1 MPLVTQ
7 LLLKHL
13 ALIAAITEHGQISLA
28 AHALA
33 ITQPAASRTL
43 AEAEAR
49 IGAVLFVRH
58 PKGMSPTAIGETLAR
73 RARNILDELADATD
87 ELDRLREGRGGIV
100 RIGAVTGA
108 AVGYVAPAIRALRG
122 LLPAVELHVDV
133 ATSAELMAG
142 LLAMRHD
149 MVLCRL
155 PPRLP
160 PEALSLRPARGEDVR
175 IIAHADHPAA
185 RHDAV
190 ALVDLAQDEWV
201 IQGPGAPIRRA
212 VEQAFL
218 AQGATPP
225 ARVINTTS
233 LLMVMALLRGPHIVT
248 AVSQEVALLLT
259 QANNHLVMLNLASP
273 MQVAPY
279 ALITLRDRRLSPA
292 ATRCRELLAGL
303 VSRDTP

>member
-1 MPLVTQ
+1 M
-7 LLLKHL
+7 
-13 ALIAAITEHGQISLA
+13 
-28 AHALA
+28 
-33 ITQPAASRTL
+33 
-43 AEAEAR
+43 
-49 IGAVLFVRH
+49 
-58 PKGMSPTAIGETLAR
+58 
-73 RARNILDELADATD
+73 
-87 ELDRLREGRGGIV
+87 
-100 RIGAVTGA
+100 
-108 AVGYVAPAIRALRG
+108 
-122 LLPAVELHVDV
+122 
-133 ATSAELMAG
+133 
-142 LLAMRHD
+142 
-149 MVLCRL
+149 
-155 PPRLP
+155 
-160 PEALSLRPARGEDVR
+160 
-175 IIAHADHPAA
+175 
-185 RHDAV
+185 
-190 ALVDLAQDEWV
+190 